1 MLIKMLML
9 GKVHTN
15 VGMVEGKDDLLDL
28 EVSGG
33 DSEYGWYT
41 IDYDKSP
48 LYFARDVLD
57 LKFEEID
64 LFKHFDVIDSL
75 KGRKL
80 VSLEVVD
87 SKSSVVEHISNHT
100 LTSST
105 EDFAKEIGDVD
116 LLGNAL
122 FSYLANVPMSLRYN
136 INIYYNEGHGEYSA
150 SIGDITIEHQK
161 DKIKFK
167 VDLCISNV
175 FEDGDDEDN
184 IEFTITLGKEEINN
198 LILDKDRNL
207 KAKEMIISKLK
218 ELSEEWVL
226 EIPES

>member
-48 LYFARDVLD
+48 LYFAREVLD
-57 LKFEEID
+57 LEFKEID
-64 LFKHFDVIDSL
+64 LFKHFDVIYDL
-75 KGRKL
+75 KDREL
-80 VSLEVVD
+80 ISLEVGD
-87 SKSSVVEHISNHT
+87 SKTSVVEHISNHT

-105 EDFAKEIGDVD
+105 EDFAKEIGEVD

-122 FSYLANVPMSLRYN
+122 FSYLANVPMSLLYD
-136 INIYYNEGHGEYSA
+136 INIYYNEGEDEYS
-150 SIGDITIEHQK
+150 SSTGDITIEHQNGV
-161 DKIKFK
+161 IKFK
-167 VDLCISNV
+167 VDLCIANV
-175 FEDGDDEDN
+175 FEDGEDNDN
-184 IEFTITLGKEEINN
+184 IEFTITLGKEEITD

-218 ELSEEWVL
+218 ELSEEWVF
-226 EIPES
+226 EIPND